1 VKEQIEEYK
10 FEVKGYVVPYDLP
23 SENVYYLRENS
34 NETEREKKK
43 REELRDYVR
52 AKRVQAT
59 YYLHSLGIL
68 ATNSVVLVP
77 ESRADKIDKVID
89 EVNRI
94 YKEVNERLEKEGF
107 ASVGMPII
115 KKIPMVQTQIV
126 GFRDLAEKQLK
137 EKLDKKIDDLATL
150 IQKLQEG
157 VEEGKARSIRYNLNS
172 LRKEIDNLEQVA
184 KELGI
189 ETDNQFALLGQLI
202 NQAIEILGGQ

>member
-1 VKEQIEEYK
+1 MQAQYEEYK

-23 SENVYYLRENS
+23 SENVYYLRENEK
-34 NETEREKKK
+34 ETAEERKK
-43 REELRDYVR
+43 REEVRDFVR

-59 YYLHSLGIL
+59 YYLHSLGVL

-77 ESRADKIDKVID
+77 ESRAKLIDKVIE

-94 YKEVNERLEKEGF
+94 YVEVNERLEKEGF
-107 ASVGMPII
+107 AAIGLPII

-137 EKLDKKIDDLATL
+137 EKLDRKIDDLALL
-150 IQKLQEG
+150 IQKLNEG
-157 VEEGKARSIRYNLNS
+157 VEEGKAKSIRYNLNS
-172 LRKEIDNLEQVA
+172 LRKEMENLEEIA

-189 ETDNQFALLGQLI
+189 ETDNQFALVAQLI
-202 NQAIEILGGQ
+202 NQAIEILGGR